1 MVGVHRLVAMA
12 FLEPDDSRPHVN
24 HIDSDQT
31 NNRLTNLERCS
42 ARENMAHAKSKGRL
56 RRKRN
61 GAYARAFSDEEAVS
75 IRELYASGGHT
86 TVTLAEKFQAHPT
99 SISRLLR
106 RKSYVHI

>member
-1 MVGVHRLVAMA
+1 MTEIWKPV
-12 FLEPDDSRPHVN
+12 PDCPDYEV
-24 HIDSDQT
+24 SD
-31 NNRLTNLERCS
+31 L
-42 ARENMAHAKSKGRL
+42 GRV
-56 RRKRN
+56 RKKRN
-61 GAYARAFSDEEAVS
+61 GAYARAFSDDEAIS